1 VDATVF
7 VAVMTSGTA
16 LAVSLVTFAANLWAT
31 ARSRRA
37 QVLDLVSRY
46 RDPLLWA
53 TFDLRN
59 RLYSIVENDALGRA
73 YRQQGYQDWDYAQ
86 NYTLFLVC
94 QYLGW
99 VEIMRNGIQFLDL
112 GKDARNRR
120 LVELI
125 YEITRTFATSSL
137 DGAVLR
143 VHRGEQRAI
152 GELMSSEPGTRND
165 PYGCMGYAA
174 FCARLQSDE
183 QFAGWL
189 QGARTGI
196 ENAAKLDDPRTQ
208 QLVVLQHKL
217 TDLIDFLDP
226 GAVRFPSRLRDRL
239 ALPSKPPAAV
249 ESAAGEAGTR

>member
-1 VDATVF
+1 MDATVL
-7 VAVMTSGTA
+7 VAVITSGTA
-16 LAVSLVTFAANLWAT
+16 LAVSLATFAANLWA
-31 ARSRRA
+31 AGHSRRA

-86 NYTLFLVC
+86 NYTLFVVC

-99 VEIMRNGIQFLDL
+99 VEILRNGIQFLDL
-112 GKDARNRR
+112 GEDARNRR

-125 YEITRTFATSSL
+125 YEINRTFATSKL

-152 GELMSSEPGTRND
+152 GELMSSEPRTRDD

-174 FCARLQSDE
+174 FYARLQNDK
-183 QFAGWL
+183 QFAAWL
-189 QGARTGI
+189 QGARTCI
-196 ENAAKLDDPRTQ
+196 EDVAKRDSPRTQ
-208 QLVVLQHKL
+208 QLVVLQHQL

-239 ALPSKPPAAV
+239 ALPSKPQVAV
-249 ESAAGEAGTR
+249 ESAAGES